1 MPGMHG
7 HLSLRTK
14 SLDLSLKQC
23 FTGCMS
29 AYDERDTI
37 FSRMELVAGSQHY
50 NSYYAAHPERKAAD
64 DCARARRQVPQ
75 EPPREQLQALQQELL
90 QEHPTDEVLRLSLVD
105 STFGLLENL
114 RPLARATATSGTRLA
129 IAPDEATSFL
139 RNLAVSYGAVL
150 FGTAQLGEACF
161 YGTRGRGRE
170 YGQPVSVPG
179 NFGAVFAVQMKAEE
193 IATAPAP
200 RAATEVVNGY
210 TRVALIGLVLAHCIR
225 GWGWDAACTM
235 DGRADVVLPVAARY
249 AGLGSLGRSGLLLTE
264 EYGPCI
270 RLGAVLTNLELG
282 RTPRKAST
290 AARLCSSCDR
300 CAQACPAGA
309 IDRDESS
316 KGQFRPVDDDACFAK
331 WQEFGTDCG
340 VCLASCPLSRI
351 ELQASSSAR

>member
-1 MPGMHG
+1 MPT
-7 HLSLRTK
+7 LRILHPAQ
-14 SLDLSLKQC
+14 SLDLRPKQC
-23 FTGCMS
+23 FTNSMN

-37 FSRMELVAGSQHY
+37 FSRMELIAGSQNY
-50 NSYYAAHPERKAAD
+50 ESYYAAHPERKAAD
-64 DCARARRQVPQ
+64 DRARAQRESPQVRPQ
-75 EPPREQLQALQQELL
+75 ESGAES
-90 QEHPTDEVLRLSLVD
+90 PTDDLLRLSLVD

-114 RPLARATATSGTRLA
+114 RPLAKGLARSGTKLA
-129 IAPDEATSFL
+129 IAPEKATSFL
-139 RNLAVSYGAVL
+139 QDLAVSYGAVL

-161 YGTRGRGRE
+161 YGTRGRGQE
-170 YGQPVSVPG
+170 YGQPVAIPG
-179 NFGAVFAVQMKAEE
+179 NFGAVFAVRMKPEE
-193 IATAPAP
+193 IAAAPAP
-200 RAATEVVNGY
+200 RSAAEVVNGY
-210 TRVALIGLVLAHCIR
+210 TRVAMIGLVLAHCIR
-225 GWGWDAACTM
+225 GWGWEAACTM

-290 AARLCSSCDR
+290 AARLCTTCNR

-309 IDRDESS
+309 IDKSESS
-316 KGQFRPVDDDACFAK
+316 KGQFKPVDDDACFAN

-351 ELQASSSAR
+351 AKEGISQAGDSP

>member
-1 MPGMHG
+1 
-7 HLSLRTK
+7 
-14 SLDLSLKQC
+14 
-23 FTGCMS
+23 MS

-37 FSRMELVAGSQHY
+37 FSRMELVAGSQNY
-50 NSYYAAHPERKAAD
+50 KSYYVAHPDRKEAD
-64 DCARARRQVPQ
+64 DKARARRESPQVRPQ
-75 EPPREQLQALQQELL
+75 ESGAES
-90 QEHPTDEVLRLSLVD
+90 PTDDLLRLSLVD
-105 STFGLLENL
+105 STFGLLEDL
-114 RPLARATATSGTRLA
+114 RPLARGPAMSTSRLN
-129 IAPDEATSFL
+129 IAPDEAAGFL
-139 RNLAVSYGAVL
+139 RDLAVSYGAVL

-161 YGTRGRGRE
+161 YGTRGRGQE

-179 NFGAVFAVQMKAEE
+179 NFGAVFAVRMKPEE
-193 IATAPAP
+193 IAAAPAP
-200 RAATEVVNGY
+200 RAAAEVVNGY
-210 TRVALIGLVLAHCIR
+210 TRVAMIGLVLAHCIR

-264 EYGPCI
+264 DYGPCI

-290 AARLCSSCDR
+290 AARLCTTCDR

-309 IDRDESS
+309 IDKAENA
-316 KGQFRPVDDDACFAK
+316 KGQFKPVNDDACFAT

-351 ELQASSSAR
+351 AKEG